1 MARQNTEP
9 VTSDYYPPRA
19 RWYSWLFYLGDMV
32 RRRLSL
38 DRIHLPREM
47 TFGGLVASFVV
58 PGLAVHIRGPRLW
71 GKATLLGCGLLMLL
85 FMAGFG
91 HPVGNLAFGLLLSI
105 HTTGFVYYCSP
116 LLLEAPFRS
125 RLLFTM
131 LSLLAVGLLIYAPIR
146 YIIQEH
152 WLVPLRVRGQV
163 IIVHRL
169 SAPIDV
175 QRGDWVMY
183 SLADEQTGEA
193 HHGGAVWVRSGFGFG
208 PVLAVAGDRVVFSTK
223 VFRVN
228 GKAQLLLPHM
238 PTSGKVV
245 VPENHWFIW
254 PEFDIS
260 GHGNVGEANIS
271 AAMLDMAVVSQKQ
284 FLGQPFKRWLWGQ
297 QVLP

>member
-1 MARQNTEP
+1 
-9 VTSDYYPPRA
+9 
-19 RWYSWLFYLGDMV
+19 
-32 RRRLSL
+32 
-38 DRIHLPREM
+38 
-47 TFGGLVASFVV
+47 
-58 PGLAVHIRGPRLW
+58 
-71 GKATLLGCGLLMLL
+71 
-85 FMAGFG
+85 
-91 HPVGNLAFGLLLSI
+91 
-105 HTTGFVYYCSP
+105 
-116 LLLEAPFRS
+116 
-125 RLLFTM
+125 
-131 LSLLAVGLLIYAPIR
+131 
-146 YIIQEH
+146 
-152 WLVPLRVRGQV
+152 
-163 IIVHRL
+163 
-169 SAPIDV
+169 
-175 QRGDWVMY
+175 MY

-254 PEFDIS
+254 QEFDIS